1 MKWMSLLVVCLLV
14 VVAAPLSAQDAPCA
28 PDLSPIMETLTQVQ
42 QASDAG
48 DEASVR
54 DGLAV
59 ARAGLALIEGEC
71 LDYAPESAG
80 DSRTNPVPF
89 GEQQSVTS
97 IDFDGSIEILNY
109 REGDEAE
116 AFVLEANRR
125 NEPAPEGKQY
135 ITIELRFVCE
145 RPASESCE
153 YSRIHFSLVGSR
165 GVSYT
170 YEDSNDARPITEQT
184 EFFGGSEI
192 TATVVF
198 AVNEDDGDFVMFTE
212 YGRPRTYFVVQP
224 PA

>member
-1 MKWMSLLVVCLLV
+1 MKRVASLILLGCLLV
-14 VVAAPLSAQDAPCA
+14 AVPVIAQDAACSPN
-28 PDLSPIMETLTQVQ
+28 LSPLLETLAQVQ
-42 QASDAG
+42 VAIDGGDDASA
-48 DEASVR
+48 R

-59 ARAGLALIEGEC
+59 ARAGLALIASEC
-71 LDYAPESAG
+71 ADYAPDSAG

-89 GEQQSVTS
+89 GQRQTVTS
-97 IDFDGSIEILNY
+97 VDFDGAIEILGY
-109 REGDEAE
+109 RDGEDAE
-116 AFVLEANRR
+116 AFILETNNR
-125 NEPAPEGKQY
+125 NDPAPEGKQY
-135 ITIELRFVCE
+135 ITVEFRFICE

-170 YEDSNDARPITEQT
+170 YDDDNDARPITDET

-192 TATVVF
+192 TATLVF

-212 YGRPRTYFVVQP
+212 YGRPRTYFTVQP